1 MMSKRNARAMR
12 HVATIVGLWLST
24 TVLGCASAPFK
35 QDPGRRLAMDG
46 ITLAYIGREALS
58 EYGYEEII
66 RRAVDAKFLRY
77 PTPEQTNAQE
87 FVGQTLEDAA
97 RQAWPVFTEWAV
109 AASVTSQVDSPAP
122 GPADV
127 VALGMIVVGLVS
139 AGFVAAMV
147 YTSPGV
153 VAATPAPT
161 ATAVPT
167 ATATTT
173 TTSPPI
179 AAPRRCLPCLPVPVG
194 GLGYRYDSAATHNDP
209 HYGMADHTHHY
220 KMHQSPPAA
229 GCRCFWDR
237 DFIHP
242 TAGFSPLPGAVPV
255 VSTPGGGGIAP

>member
-1 MMSKRNARAMR
+1 MMPKRNAHAMR
-12 HVATIVGLWLST
+12 HVATIVALWLST

-147 YTSPGV
+147 YSSPGV

-194 GLGYRYDSAATHNDP
+194 GTSYIYHSAAAGNDP
-209 HYGMADHTHHY
+209 HYGMANHTHHY
-220 KMHQSPPAA
+220 EMHQSPPEK
-229 GCRCFWDR
+229 GCRCFWKP

-242 TAGFSPLPGAVPV
+242 TPEFSPLSGAVPW
-255 VSTPGGGGIAP
+255 STAVGGGIAP